1 MGMSSLLGV
10 PTFNYEINNLTPS
23 PWNILYNSLQ
33 NNFVSVALYY
43 NWDSFNIC
51 GLTNFVSFSILAAF
65 NLNLKNGTVI

>member
-1 MGMSSLLGV
+1 MGMSSLLGE

-33 NNFVSVALYY
+33 NNFVSVGLL
-43 NWDSFNIC
+43 NKWDRNIC
-51 GLTNFVSFSILAAF
+51 CLDGYVVFSILGAF

>member
-33 NNFVSVALYY
+33 NNFVSVGLL
-43 NWDSFNIC
+43 NNMVSNIC
-51 GLTNFVSFSILAAF
+51 RLYDYKVYSILGAF

>member
-33 NNFVSVALYY
+33 NNFVSVAYD
-43 NWDSFNIC
+43 NSWNNNIC
-51 GLTNFVSFSILAAF
+51 GLTGFVVYSILGAF